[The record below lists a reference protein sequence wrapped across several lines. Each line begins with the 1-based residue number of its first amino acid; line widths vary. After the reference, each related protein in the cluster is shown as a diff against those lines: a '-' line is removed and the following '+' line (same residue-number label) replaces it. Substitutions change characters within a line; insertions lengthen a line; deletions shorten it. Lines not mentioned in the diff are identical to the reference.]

1 MSDIRLD
8 LLEKQMQV
16 LQKEIN
22 SVLGEMQGTMNLLMQ
37 ANARALQSLQAQID
51 KLEKQEKT
59 E

>member
-51 KLEKQEKT
+51 KLEKQEKI